1 MRPTHIREEKVKK
14 NNFYLWVMMTVAVMC
29 IGFTSCGDDD
39 DDNNSSTSK
48 AMVGYWNVSTLDYSM
63 VLFDNGVMKGMAH
76 GSNEITTGNWSYDSQ
91 TNTLATSAL
100 YNGKSLQW
108 LITMLNTNNWTG
120 VALWNDKNTTYM
132 ADNKENEL
140 DAYELNLLLDG
151 KWVSKTGNTIIFYSI
166 KSSGSKS
173 VHYNISFN
181 DDPAN
186 LIRSGGTFNIF
197 TKAKDKIFLDE
208 NYPYDKYTIQIINPY
223 NYKNRQIEIVFG
235 EPKTLGVYY
244 FQD

>member
-1 MRPTHIREEKVKK
+1 
-14 NNFYLWVMMTVAVMC
+14 MMTVAVMC

-39 DDNNSSTSK
+39 DDSNSSTSK

-140 DAYELNLLLDG
+140 DMYELRLLFDG
-151 KWVSKTGNTIIFYSI
+151 KWVSKTGNTITNFHI
-166 KSSGSKS
+166 KYESAKS
-173 VHYNISFN
+173 VTCSAEFN
-181 DDPAN
+181 
-186 LIRSGGTFNIF
+186 GGYSEGGDIIGGRFNVF

-208 NYPYDKYTIQIINPY
+208 DWPYDKYTIQIINPY